1 MIFGFDHSIT
11 PMPMI
16 KKLIFAEQLRKS
28 ALVFLVL
35 LMTGCSAF
43 GFFFDRLAWL
53 SNWQFNRMFK
63 LEQAQEQLV
72 RDGADNMAYWMREQG
87 FPHLITELKKAR
99 ELWDQELYLATI
111 SQMEQLFDDTSH
123 QFLQALTPE
132 ILPVLLT
139 LDEKNAENFRNF
151 NQRHLREWY
160 EYADSKQAKLEF
172 RIRQLSR
179 WFGNLNDAQI
189 QLVSLSVML
198 LPREQEV
205 RIENNQVWTERLL
218 FASLARDKQALRN
231 WLTDPS
237 TWWTQDFSAQREIN
251 RAQLLDTVKRIVET
265 MTPRQRKHFGKRLD
279 KWIKVL
285 NSILADKR

>member
-1 MIFGFDHSIT
+1 
-11 PMPMI
+11 MI
-16 KKLIFAEQLRKS
+16 KNFEFAAQLRKS
-28 ALVFLVL
+28 ALIFLVL
-35 LMTGCSAF
+35 LLTGCSTF

-53 SNWQFNRMFK
+53 SSWQFNRIFK

-72 RDGADNMAYWMREQG
+72 RDGTDNLAHWMREQG
-87 FPHLITELKKAR
+87 FPGLITELKKAR
-99 ELWDQELYLATI
+99 ELWGQEQYLATI
-111 SQMEQLFDDTSH
+111 RKMDKLFDDTSH
-123 QFLQALTPE
+123 QFLQALAPE

-139 LDEKNAENFRNF
+139 LDQKNAENFRNF

-160 EYADSKQAKLEF
+160 EYADSNEAKLEF

-179 WFGNLNDAQI
+179 WFGDLSDAQV
-189 QLVSLSVML
+189 QLVAQYVML

-218 FASLARDKQALRN
+218 SGFLSRDEQALRK

-237 TWWTQDFSAQREIN
+237 SWWTQDFSTQREVN
-251 RAQLLDTVKRIVET
+251 RAQLLNTVKRIVET
-265 MTPRQRKHFGKRLD
+265 MTLRQRQHFGKRLD

-285 NSILADKR
+285 NSVLSDQR

>member
-1 MIFGFDHSIT
+1 
-11 PMPMI
+11 MI
-16 KKLIFAEQLRKS
+16 KNFVFAAQLRKS
-28 ALVFLVL
+28 ALIFLVL
-35 LMTGCSAF
+35 LLTGCSTF
-43 GFFFDRLAWL
+43 SFFFDRLAWL
-53 SNWQFNRMFK
+53 SSWQFNRMFD

-72 RDGADNMAYWMREQG
+72 RDGTDNMTRWMREQG
-87 FPHLITELKKAR
+87 FPQLITELKKAR
-99 ELWDQELYLATI
+99 ELWDQESYLATI
-111 SQMEQLFDDTSH
+111 RQMEQLFDDTGH
-123 QFLQALTPE
+123 QFLLALTPE

-160 EYADSKQAKLEF
+160 EYADSNEAKLEF

-179 WFGNLNDAQI
+179 WFGDLNDAQI

-205 RIENNQVWTERLL
+205 RIENNQAWTERLL
-218 FASLARDKQALRN
+218 STSLSHDEQALRN

-237 TWWTQDFSAQREIN
+237 IWWTQDFTAQGEIN
-251 RAQLLDTVKRIVET
+251 RAQLLDTVKGIVDT
-265 MTPRQRKHFGKRLD
+265 MTPRQRQYFGKRLD

-285 NSILADKR
+285 NSILVNV